1 MVGRATPHEAEH
13 LDHLSPGF
21 LLYPNQGRNFNLTR
35 LDHLLVN
42 WELTATAAVL
52 RQFSGVARD
61 SILCATMSLTAPIDA
76 AVMACTYTIINH
88 TSMTPLTCRRHQ
100 FTKPD
105 LTFVLRGLSASC
117 RRYLWHHKFFSQNVT
132 CQALRPIIF
141 KKRWHTYPMPRP
153 ARLRACPSRTS
164 EREDHLSS
172 QHLPRLPCSLCG
184 TFPCSVKN
192 DLEGLHKF

>member
-132 CQALRPIIF
+132 CQSPQAHHLQKAL
-141 KKRWHTYPMPRP
+141 
-153 ARLRACPSRTS
+153 A
-164 EREDHLSS
+164 HLSHATAS
-172 QHLPRLPCSLCG
+172 TPPRLPFEDFRKGRSFVVAASSSAAMFSLRDVSLLC
-184 TFPCSVKN
+184 
-192 DLEGLHKF
+192 EE